1 MEDVAA
7 NFIDAGIDV
16 WNKLIEFS
24 LSLLQLT
31 PETYNTNVWE
41 IVGKINDRIF
51 VPVASVL
58 IVYFFL
64 IGFFENTTDIHR
76 AFRPETVF
84 VSLVKI
90 SFANGLVSLNLPIV
104 KAIFNVG
111 ANLVTAI
118 ISITGGPNGATQMK
132 SDEMIAY
139 IRSSGTFAGLG
150 YLALHLIVVPVI
162 CVMAVMIFYTVLIRM
177 VKIICVIPY
186 GSIAFATTAGGS
198 SIGASRTAFVK
209 YIICCAG
216 EASFI
221 LIALIVGTVITNN
234 GGLGLTKVFNINTTS
249 GWNFSAVFFTELELI
264 ITCVVVV
271 GIVKSGQ
278 SILQK
283 ALNL

>member
-1 MEDVAA
+1 MDDVAA

-24 LSLLQLT
+24 LSLLRLT
-31 PETYNTNVWE
+31 PETYNTKVWE
-41 IVGKINDRIF
+41 IIEKINDRIF

-90 SFANGLVSLNLPIV
+90 SFANGLVSLNLPII

-118 ISITGGPNGATQMK
+118 ISITGGPNGATQVK

-139 IRSSGTFAGLG
+139 IRGSGTLAGLG

-186 GSIAFATTAGGS
+186 GSLAFATTAGGS

-221 LIALIVGTVITNN
+221 LIALIVGTVIINN
-234 GGLGLTKVFNINTTS
+234 GGLGLTKVFNINTAS

>member
-1 MEDVAA
+1 MDDVAA

-24 LSLLQLT
+24 LSLLRLT
-31 PETYNTNVWE
+31 PETYNTKVWE
-41 IVGKINDRIF
+41 IIEKINDRIF

-84 VSLVKI
+84 ISLVKI
-90 SFANGLVSLNLPIV
+90 SFANGLVSLNLPII

-118 ISITGGPNGATQMK
+118 ISITGGPNGATQVK
-132 SDEMIAY
+132 SDEMITY
-139 IRSSGTFAGLG
+139 IRGSGTLAGLG

-186 GSIAFATTAGGS
+186 GSLAFATTAGGS

-221 LIALIVGTVITNN
+221 LIALIVGTVIINN
-234 GGLGLTKVFNINTTS
+234 GGLGLTKVFNINISS